1 MILKVRRQEK
11 NRHINKEEIASH
23 DNKYLYER
31 SIKEANREKK
41 KELET
46 IIHQLKSTDAKAA
59 KSDTS
64 TVEDPESKRFPW
76 RKNMSKNPQN
86 IE

>member
-41 KELET
+41 KEEWSQSIRGLSKEL
-46 IIHQLKSTDAKAA
+46 LKY
-59 KSDTS
+59 
-64 TVEDPESKRFPW
+64 
-76 RKNMSKNPQN
+76 KNSNV
-86 IE
+86 